1 MSPRVGQ
8 EASEISPL
16 NAGGEDMTSVGY
28 GSATESGSES
38 TTLKGILRSA
48 PSDLRGSMRS
58 LRALVDAHTGIF
70 LFLEIHEFWFAECP
84 PNY

>member
-16 NAGGEDMTSVGY
+16 NAGGEDTTSVGY
-28 GSATESGSES
+28 GSATENGGSES

-58 LRALVDAHTGIF
+58 LKALVDAHTGIF
-70 LFLEIHEFWFAECP
+70 SLF
-84 PNY
+84 